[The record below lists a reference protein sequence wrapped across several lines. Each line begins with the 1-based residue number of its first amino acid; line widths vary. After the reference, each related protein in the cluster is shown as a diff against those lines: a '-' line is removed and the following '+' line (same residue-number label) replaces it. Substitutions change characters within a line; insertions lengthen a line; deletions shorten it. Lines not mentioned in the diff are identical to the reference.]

1 LLEVELKNYL
11 GIYISKDTATAVC
24 VDSQGKDG
32 GVVGCFSVR
41 AGDKAETSPHLL
53 ASLISQG
60 CAEREWQFAEVSV
73 ALDCAMFMQHNVH
86 SEFTDPKQIAATVR
100 FDTEEALATDVS
112 DVAITFQISST
123 SETGSEL
130 TVFTAKKKM
139 LSDVLASLQSGGM
152 DPMSI
157 EPDVNCLSRYVC
169 RKLPASASEQGGT
182 IFGVLSTH
190 SGYLMAPHKNGAD
203 LHRATRVRTF
213 LVGAAKNRDELLTR
227 EVLMT
232 TALIEGSGPISR
244 VRVFD
249 SAGVVDCRRLGER
262 LGIETEQVD
271 LADADVVDKQLQ
283 AECANPVDFAIACG
297 AAWGHIEKAPAAS
310 FRDDYMPYQGKK
322 IRLQKALKYFS
333 VSFTVLLIAVGLYFQ
348 TQLFGVS
355 KYQRKVR
362 DKFAADYLTV
372 ILNPPLSDGFAF
384 KDALKKLKDVKKQVE
399 KSNAGPTADD
409 EAAASKLTL
418 VLDAFNKS
426 AGQTDLS
433 IKTVSITERSITIIG
448 DTSSRGNTM
457 KFFATVKSSG
467 LAIVNETLST
477 EAGRDKF
484 RIGVEPV
491 KK

>member
-1 LLEVELKNYL
+1 
-11 GIYISKDTATAVC
+11 
-24 VDSQGKDG
+24 
-32 GVVGCFSVR
+32 
-41 AGDKAETSPHLL
+41 
-53 ASLISQG
+53 
-60 CAEREWQFAEVSV
+60 
-73 ALDCAMFMQHNVH
+73 
-86 SEFTDPKQIAATVR
+86 
-100 FDTEEALATDVS
+100 
-112 DVAITFQISST
+112 
-123 SETGSEL
+123 
-130 TVFTAKKKM
+130 
-139 LSDVLASLQSGGM
+139 
-152 DPMSI
+152 
-157 EPDVNCLSRYVC
+157 
-169 RKLPASASEQGGT
+169 
-182 IFGVLSTH
+182 
-190 SGYLMAPHKNGAD
+190 
-203 LHRATRVRTF
+203 
-213 LVGAAKNRDELLTR
+213 
-227 EVLMT
+227 
-232 TALIEGSGPISR
+232 
-244 VRVFD
+244 
-249 SAGVVDCRRLGER
+249 
-262 LGIETEQVD
+262 
-271 LADADVVDKQLQ
+271 VVDKQLLT
-283 AECANPVDFAIACG
+283 ECANPVDFAIACG
-297 AAWGHIEKAPAAS
+297 AALGHIEKAPAAS

-348 TQLFGVS
+348 TQLFGVN

-372 ILNPPLSDGFAF
+372 ILNQPLSDGFAF
-384 KDALKKLKDVKKQVE
+384 KVALNKLKDVKRQVE
-399 KSNAGPTADD
+399 KSNAGVTADD

>member
-1 LLEVELKNYL
+1 
-11 GIYISKDTATAVC
+11 
-24 VDSQGKDG
+24 
-32 GVVGCFSVR
+32 
-41 AGDKAETSPHLL
+41 
-53 ASLISQG
+53 
-60 CAEREWQFAEVSV
+60 
-73 ALDCAMFMQHNVH
+73 
-86 SEFTDPKQIAATVR
+86 
-100 FDTEEALATDVS
+100 
-112 DVAITFQISST
+112 
-123 SETGSEL
+123 
-130 TVFTAKKKM
+130 
-139 LSDVLASLQSGGM
+139 
-152 DPMSI
+152 MSI

-182 IFGVLSTH
+182 MFGVLSTR

-203 LHRATRVRTF
+203 IQRASRVRTF
-213 LVGAAKNRDELLTR
+213 LVGSAKNRDELLTR

-232 TALIEGSGPISR
+232 TALIEGGGPISR

-262 LGIETEQVD
+262 LGIEAEQVD
-271 LADADVVDKQLQ
+271 LAGAAVVDKQLLT
-283 AECANPVDFAIACG
+283 ECANPVDFAIAYG
-297 AAWGHIEKAPAAS
+297 AALGHIEKAPAAS

-348 TQLFGVS
+348 TQLFGVN

-372 ILNPPLSDGFAF
+372 ILNQPLSDGFAF
-384 KDALKKLKDVKKQVE
+384 KVALNKLKDVKRQVE
-399 KSNAGPTADD
+399 KSNAGVTADD